1 MTIYKIKYEKQAEKF
16 IEKQPKDQR
25 LRIYKAINKLP
36 DGDVKRLKG
45 DDSGRYRLRVRRLQS
60 HL

>member
-1 MTIYKIKYEKQAEKF
+1 MTIYKIKYEKQSKKF

-36 DGDVKRLKG
+36 DGDVKKLNKKIQIKN
-45 DDSGRYRLRVRRLQS
+45 SETTE
-60 HL
+60 

>member
-1 MTIYKIKYEKQAEKF
+1 MQIYKIKYGKQAKKF
-16 IEKQPKDQR
+16 IEKQPKNQR
-25 LRIYKAINKLP
+25 LRIYKAIDKLP
-36 DGDVKRLKG
+36 SGDIKKLK